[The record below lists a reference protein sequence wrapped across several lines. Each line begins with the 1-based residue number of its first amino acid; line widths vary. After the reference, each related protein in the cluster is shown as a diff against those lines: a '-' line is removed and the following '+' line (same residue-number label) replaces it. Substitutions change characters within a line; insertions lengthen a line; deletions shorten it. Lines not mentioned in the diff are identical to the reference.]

1 MSPPQPDVPRANAA
15 NDAIASHRE
24 SEFNLTNQV

>member
-1 MSPPQPDVPRANAA
+1 MPPQPDATSASAA

-24 SEFNLTNQV
+24 SELNLTNQV